1 MKILLAH
8 EVGERLPHVGGGAGA
23 AGPRTARHRDSDIH
37 RNRGAP
43 GRPRPGLP
51 GRRAGLPRLGPAPRR
66 CCRCPRRARAAQG
79 ALGPQLSALSSQP
92 SALSMFSRPPPLSCD
107 TFVALPPA
115 APGGRVVFGKNSDR
129 PADEV
134 QEVVHFPAAAHPP
147 GAALEVRAGAG
158 AVLREAAR
166 TPLSTLMCVLSP
178 RLGRRIGD
186 GDSMCA
192 LTSCSAPTSAS
203 SRWRGPT
210 PWS

>member
-1 MKILLAH
+1 MKLANDFPM
-8 EVGERLPHVGGGAGA
+8 LPAEQEPPAPARPGRRTVTATGTEALRGGPGRAFRVGGRAF
-23 AGPRTARHRDSDIH
+23 
-37 RNRGAP
+37 RGRR
-43 GRPRPGLP
+43 RPRPAPLLLP
-51 GRRAGLPRLGPAPRR
+51 LLPLSALRRGP
-66 CCRCPRRARAAQG
+66 
-79 ALGPQLSALSSQP
+79 SALSSHP
-92 SALSMFSRPPPLSCD
+92 SALSMFPRPPPLSCD

-158 AVLREAAR
+158 AALREAAR
-166 TPLSTLMCVLSP
+166 TPLSTLICVLSP
-178 RLGRRIGD
+178 RFGRRIGD
-186 GDSMCA
+186 GDSVCA

-210 PWS
+210 PWF